1 MADTQDKHAIG
12 VFSNRT
18 TAEQALKELKDIGF
32 PMNKISVLTKDFTSD
47 EKLSSENKSERTFTR
62 SEGLASGAAK
72 GAATGG
78 LLVLAGGI
86 AALLIPGIGL
96 PLVAESV
103 LTVFLATG
111 ASAAAGSLV
120 GALEGWY
127 IPEKQAKFYNDR
139 VSQGDYLVTIE
150 GTESEIS
157 QAEKILSRWGIQEW
171 QIFAPPTI

>member
-1 MADTQDKHAIG
+1 MASTQDKRAIG
-12 VFSNRT
+12 VFSSSDR
-18 TAEQALKELKDIGF
+18 AEQALKELRDTGF
-32 PMNKISVLTKDFTSD
+32 PMNKISVLTKDSAGDKKF
-47 EKLSSENKSERTFTR
+47 SSENLSKLTFTR
-62 SEGLASGAAK
+62 SEGVASGATA

-78 LLVLAGGI
+78 LLALAGGI

-103 LTVFLATG
+103 LTVLLGSG
-111 ASAAAGSLV
+111 AVAAAGGLV

-127 IPEKQAKFYNDR
+127 VPEKQAKFYNDR

-150 GTESEIS
+150 GTEPEIR

-171 QIFAPPTI
+171 HIFAPPTV